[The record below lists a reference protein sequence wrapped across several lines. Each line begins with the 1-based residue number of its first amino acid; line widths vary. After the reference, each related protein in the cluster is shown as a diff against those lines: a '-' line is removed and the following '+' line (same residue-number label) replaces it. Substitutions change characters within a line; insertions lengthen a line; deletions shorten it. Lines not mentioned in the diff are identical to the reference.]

1 MPYWGQTVWGGRE
14 WQEQKLRDQRGYGSN
29 SGEREWCGLDKGG
42 NNGKGGASLKETD

>member
-29 SGEREWCGLDKGG
+29 SGEKQNSPTRVSSGGG
-42 NNGKGGASLKETD
+42 NKWLILAAF